1 MKIRSGISAVFAM
14 LAAMVAAAS
23 VFLVVTS
30 RGRQPVLLY
39 APEEAKL
46 CVEEMMEAICDG
58 DFVSAAGWM
67 YGSPDLGIARE
78 PEDAVNKTFW
88 NAFVSSLDYE
98 LVGQLYATDTGMAQ
112 DVKIISMELA
122 AATEKLGQRAEELL
136 QQGMEQA
143 ADASEI
149 YDASNGYKDSF
160 VESVITQAAQDAL
173 EEDTRYS
180 YRIVTLQLVYSGDQW
195 WVMPNRELLN
205 AISGGTAG

>member
-98 LVGQLYATDTGMAQ
+98 LVGQLYATDTGTAQ

-122 AATEKLGQRAEELL
+122 AAT
-136 QQGMEQA
+136 QGMEQA